1 MYAVIELKG
10 HQYIV
15 NEWDTIVVDN
25 MDIKEGEKVEISEVL
40 SVFDEKAEKVLVWT
54 PYVKG
59 AKVSAQV
66 KENKK
71 WEKINVLKFKRK
83 VRYTKRIWFRPYQ
96 TVLEVKKIQVNG

>member
-59 AKVSAQV
+59 VKVSAQV

-71 WEKINVLKFKRK
+71 WEKINILKFKRK

>member
-54 PYVKG
+54 PYVNG

-71 WEKINVLKFKRK
+71 WEKINILKFKRK

>member
-59 AKVSAQV
+59 AKVTAEV
-66 KENKK
+66 EKNGKAKK
-71 WEKINVLKFKRK
+71 ILVYKYNAKKQYRK
-83 VRYTKRIWFRPYQ
+83 LQGHRQPYTKVVIKKI
-96 TVLEVKKIQVNG
+96 EVK